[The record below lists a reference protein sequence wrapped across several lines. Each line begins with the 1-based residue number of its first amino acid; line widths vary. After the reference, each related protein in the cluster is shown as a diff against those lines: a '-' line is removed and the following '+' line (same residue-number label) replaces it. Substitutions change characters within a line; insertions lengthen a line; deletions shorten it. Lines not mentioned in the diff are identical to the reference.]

1 MLDIIDK
8 GSIED
13 NLEEIYKHLDLRVQE
28 MYKYYNI
35 KGILIELAFLT
46 YDTYEIL
53 KSYRK
58 KGIIIPFSIHTIMKN
73 YKNSREE
80 LKLNKA

>member
-28 MYKYYNI
+28 MYKYHNI
-35 KGILIELAFLT
+35 KGI
-46 YDTYEIL
+46 
-53 KSYRK
+53 
-58 KGIIIPFSIHTIMKN
+58 
-73 YKNSREE
+73 
-80 LKLNKA
+80 

>member
-28 MYKYYNI
+28 MYKYHNI
-35 KGILIELAFLT
+35 KGILIKLAFLT
-46 YDTYEIL
+46 YDTCEIL
-53 KSYRK
+53 KSD
-58 KGIIIPFSIHTIMKN
+58 
-73 YKNSREE
+73 
-80 LKLNKA
+80 